1 MGEAGGGVG
10 GGEKRN
16 KMRGVRRPGLVLCS
30 LAISGPLSVTQ
41 PYASASD
48 QQWVKFRAG
57 SASAVY

>member
-10 GGEKRN
+10 GEEKRN

-41 PYASASD
+41 PYAFGKLKGPSQHQTNS
-48 QQWVKFRAG
+48 G
-57 SASAVY
+57 

>member
-10 GGEKRN
+10 GEEKRN

-41 PYASASD
+41 PTLS
-48 QQWVKFRAG
+48 G
-57 SASAVY
+57 N